1 MKTYLPNKKTL
12 VSAFLLLL
20 ALNYKLPAVLAQ
32 DTTSSAFGLTAIPP
46 RLEIE
51 GKPGESI
58 TRTIRVRNESATT
71 KILNTAVKDF
81 VVLDNKGTPVRI
93 ESLPEGTN
101 KWALSPWTQ
110 VSPINHQIKPGET
123 KAMTITVIIPDNA
136 TPGAHYA
143 VVLHTPTNET
153 TINASGSAVTP
164 EVGTLVYLRI
174 PGDVKEEARA
184 MFDVPRFQEF
194 GPVNFKTTIVNT
206 SDIHVAPAGQIE
218 VTDLLS
224 RKFLVKFDGANIFP
238 ESSRVFTSTLDQKW
252 LFGRFKAE
260 LVATYGSKGQLLN
273 SVAYFWV
280 LPVRLILAL
289 LTIIFLV
296 VAISLILRSPTKGN
310 GGKFLQAD
318 EDDNISRL
326 KNKYRDS

>member
-1 MKTYLPNKKTL
+1 MKKLLPTQKI
-12 VSAFLLLL
+12 L
-20 ALNYKLPAVLAQ
+20 ATALIAVLALSLRVAPAMAQ
-32 DTTSSAFGLTAIPP
+32 DAASSAFGLTAIPP

-58 TRTIRVRNESATT
+58 TRTIRLRNESGVT
-71 KILNTAVKDF
+71 KVLNTAVKDF

-93 ESLPEGTN
+93 ESLPEGAN
-101 KWALSPWTQ
+101 KWALSPWVQ
-110 VSPINHQIKPGET
+110 VSPISHQIKPGET
-123 KAMTITVIIPDNA
+123 KALTLTVIIPDNA

-153 TINASGSAVTP
+153 SINASGSSVTP

-184 MFDVPRFQEF
+184 MFEVPKFQEF
-194 GPVNFKTTIVNT
+194 GPVVFKTTVVNT
-206 SDIHVAPAGQIE
+206 SDIHVAPTGQIE
-218 VTDLLS
+218 ITDLIGH
-224 RKFLVKFDGANIFP
+224 KFLVKFDGANIFP
-238 ESSRVFTSTLDQKW
+238 ETSRIFESTLEKKW

-280 LPVRLILAL
+280 LPIRLILAL
-289 LTIIFLV
+289 LTIIFLL
-296 VAISLILRSPTKGN
+296 VAIYLILKTPGKGT
-310 GGKFLQAD
+310 GGKLMQVD